1 VNGQES
7 MRCDLILQLLS
18 PQFVKYTHPTPLQ
31 LLLIAFKKEYK
42 RRRESLMLMSNT
54 CLENEFD

>member
-31 LLLIAFKKEYK
+31 LLLIAFKKNTNDARVIDVNVK
-42 RRRESLMLMSNT
+42 QMSRK
-54 CLENEFD
+54 